1 MQSSLLS
8 RHPIA
13 LPLSLLALI
22 LVFTTDGRT
31 FGLLT
36 DGQVMTR
43 TAFSMS
49 ELGEVGMAQGHK
61 VNIVRPEGDAV
72 SRYGMGPSLA
82 QVPVFWLAPSFEK
95 SFGFGSSQA
104 LFVAE
109 QILWVLLAAVA
120 AGFLVR
126 SLGGEPR
133 DSARAVFVT
142 GIASPLWAYTSS
154 DFSEPF
160 QAAVVGGAFALAVR
174 ATGAAGV
181 ASTAGDERSPRP
193 RRRVVLAALAGA
205 ACGLCLLAKSILV
218 VLLPGLV
225 VYLFLAGPREGGVGR
240 ALAALAGWL
249 PLAVIWTVFEVVRFG
264 KPFASYQGERFSH
277 PIWDGLWRL
286 TVGPNKGL
294 FVYFP
299 LALLAVWGLVV
310 VWRRSR
316 ETALALA
323 GFSLF
328 LLGTT
333 SAWWSWDGTAGWGP
347 RLLIPL
353 VPLLAA
359 LAVVAARSTKP
370 VVFWTL
376 FAAGFAVN
384 LIGVLQPDSATSLYY
399 QVLPGR
405 KLTAAETRHYPAFA
419 VDQVAPDGSSRLLP
433 LHDAASHVA
442 LSPIRLSLW
451 LLEQRLSEGDILK
464 ALQTPPWRTDIPGQE
479 VAQPPEKALEPSLL
493 PFLTSRF
500 RWPYLGLALFR
511 NPRRTDFAFA
521 FLDSVYDQ
529 TLRAQDMRQA
539 ERAVVFGERLYTLM
553 PGPQAAVAW
562 AEGQRLAGRKEGFR
576 EFLKEIP
583 KAHQASPEFGAVV
596 SFWLRDQGDALSAS
610 ATMQKVARSAPVF
623 PWTRLVEIP
632 PSQWPFTLREAQRA
646 TSL

>member
-1 MQSSLLS
+1 MHSSLLS
-8 RHPIA
+8 RHAIA
-13 LPLSLLALI
+13 LPLCILALI
-22 LVFTTDGRT
+22 LVFTTDGRV

-43 TAFSMS
+43 TAFSMA

-95 SFGFGSSQA
+95 LFGFGSSQI
-104 LFVAE
+104 LFVSE

-142 GIASPLWAYTSS
+142 GVASPLWAYTSS

-160 QAAVVGGAFALAVR
+160 QAAVVGGAFALAVGASR
-174 ATGAAGV
+174 AADAEG
-181 ASTAGDERSPRP
+181 SSRP
-193 RRRVVLAALAGA
+193 RRRLVLSALAGV
-205 ACGLCLLAKSILV
+205 ACGLCLLAKSIFV

-225 VYLFLAGPREGGVGR
+225 AYLLLAGPKEGRIAR
-240 ALAALAGWL
+240 AAAAIAGWL
-249 PLAVIWTVFEVVRFG
+249 PLAVLWTVFEVVRFG
-264 KPFASYQGERFSH
+264 RPFASYQGERFSH
-277 PIWDGLWRL
+277 PILDGIWRL

-299 LALLAVWGLVV
+299 LALLATWGFVV
-310 VWRRSR
+310 VWRSSR
-316 ETALALA
+316 ETAMALA

-359 LAVVAARSTKP
+359 LAVVAARSTP
-370 VVFWTL
+370 PALFWTL

-384 LIGVLQPDSATSLYY
+384 LVGVLQPDAATSLYY
-399 QVLPGR
+399 QILPGR
-405 KLTAAETRHYPAFA
+405 KLTAAETSSYPDFA

-451 LLEQRLSEGDILK
+451 LLERRLSDGDVLK
-464 ALQTPPWRTDIPGQE
+464 ALQTPPWPTDVLGQE

-500 RWPYLGLALFR
+500 RWPYLGSAIFR
-511 NPRRTDFAFA
+511 TPHRADFTLA

-529 TLRAQDMRQA
+529 ALRAQDMRQA
-539 ERAVVFGERLYTLM
+539 ERAVVFGERLYALM
-553 PGPQAAVAW
+553 PGPQTAVAW
-562 AEGQRLAGRKEGFR
+562 AEGQRLAGRKDGFR

-583 KAHQASPEFGAVV
+583 KAHKASPEFGAVV
-596 SFWLRDQGDALSAS
+596 SFWLRDQGDAPSA
-610 ATMQKVARSAPVF
+610 AETMKKVVRSAPVF

-632 PSQWPFTLREAQRA
+632 PTQWPFTLRETQRA